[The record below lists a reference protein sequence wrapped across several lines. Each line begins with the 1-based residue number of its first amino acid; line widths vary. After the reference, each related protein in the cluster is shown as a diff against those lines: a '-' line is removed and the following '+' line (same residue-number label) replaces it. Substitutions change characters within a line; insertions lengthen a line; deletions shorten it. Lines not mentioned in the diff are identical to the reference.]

1 MDAVGLLSGTQA
13 LPHACPLP
21 CLQGENPVYVWVPL
35 AKPKRR
41 REKGMVE
48 EEVSDLQVSGWAGAW
63 VPAYCVFMRCAIEN
77 ACCAAIQ

>member
-1 MDAVGLLSGTQA
+1 M
-13 LPHACPLP
+13 
-21 CLQGENPVYVWVPL
+21 YVWVPL